1 MLAYCSVCYC
11 LLYRDCEGCCVLQS
25 RLRCSLLKIIH
36 AVGRDVH
43 RIMQL
48 KNNNDVYVRYLT

>member
-1 MLAYCSVCYC
+1 MLAYCKVVCVIVYC
-11 LLYRDCEGCCVLQS
+11 IVICEGGCVLQS

-48 KNNNDVYVRYLT
+48 KIIMTSM